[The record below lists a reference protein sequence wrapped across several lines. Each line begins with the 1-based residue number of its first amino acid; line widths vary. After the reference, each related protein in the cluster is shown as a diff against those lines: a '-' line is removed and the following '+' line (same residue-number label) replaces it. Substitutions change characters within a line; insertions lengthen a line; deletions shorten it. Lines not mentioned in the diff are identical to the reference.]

1 MVIALPGMVD
11 VDLLE
16 LLHLLLC
23 FKLSYNQ
30 NRYRTLWPRLVTLGL
45 LLCRHLF
52 LWASL

>member
-16 LLHLLLC
+16 LHLLLC
-23 FKLSYNQ
+23 FILSYNQ

-45 LLCRHLF
+45 LLCRHLC
-52 LWASL
+52 LWVSL